1 MQVINNFMHIKNT
14 DRYSIAEA
22 YTKVQECECQ
32 HATSKQNISDSSEER
47 IDMILNN
54 LVTLNN
60 KTAELVKSI
69 QSAVDSGEG
78 VDEWASEKIAVAA
91 SMIGSVNDY
100 FAKFNN
106 NTFSKLDLEPS
117 TAAINIPMNTNMPPM
132 SISI

>member
-1 MQVINNFMHIKNT
+1 MHIKNI
-14 DRYSIAEA
+14 DRYSLAEA
-22 YTKVQECECQ
+22 YTKVQDCECQ
-32 HATSKQNISDSSEER
+32 HATSQQNITNSSEER

-91 SMIGSVNDY
+91 SMISSVNDY

-106 NTFSKLDLEPS
+106 NTLSKLNLEPS
-117 TAAINIPMNTNMPPM
+117 TAAINIPMKTNMPPM